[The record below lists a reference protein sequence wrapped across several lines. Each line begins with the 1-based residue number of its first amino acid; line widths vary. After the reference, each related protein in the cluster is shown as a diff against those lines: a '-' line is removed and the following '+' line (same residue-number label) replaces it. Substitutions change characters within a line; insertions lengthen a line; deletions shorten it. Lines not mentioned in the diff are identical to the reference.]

1 MLAGLIQSVIAIS
14 SAHYAFS
21 SKPTLRQPL
30 KNASGGKEKSS
41 FFEIAQEI
49 EVSSSRAVTT
59 RKYENYYIISTFEAA
74 VSRGHKHGCLVKL
87 IDSSFFE
94 IAQEIEVS
102 SSRAVTTRKYENYY
116 IISTFEAAVSRGH
129 KHGCLVKLIDSFSVI
144 TASYNASL
152 RKARLEQSSVRFDRN
167 LSLFLTAAVFFSSLL
182 VRLGSLLSLLLQ
194 FSSILWAGTWIKTRC
209 RPAEYDFSVQGI

>member
-74 VSRGHKHGCLVKL
+74 
-87 IDSSFFE
+87 I
-94 IAQEIEVS
+94 
-102 SSRAVTTRKYENYY
+102 
-116 IISTFEAAVSRGH
+116 SRGH

-167 LSLFLTAAVFFSSLL
+167 LSFSDSGRIFLQSSCSVGVSLESFAPILFNSVGRYLDKDT
-182 VRLGSLLSLLLQ
+182 LLS
-194 FSSILWAGTWIKTRC
+194 S
-209 RPAEYDFSVQGI
+209 GI